1 MKFYTNKLTDKLIF
15 LSVLFLFNF
24 QLNAQKYHFDV
35 YSVKEGLAQ
44 SSVYAVIQDHQGYL
58 WIGTA
63 SGLSKFNGKDF
74 INYTTEDGLSDG
86 AVKAIYIDKK
96 QTIWT
101 GHTDGGVSRII
112 GDTKKTVLNIGADI
126 TSMAEDDEGNLWI
139 TSFKSG
145 AIKITNPYT
154 NNVDSIK
161 FKQYKGQEGLSDI
174 VFQVIKLKNGTVCF
188 VTDVGVK
195 YYNAQKEEFAKF
207 IVKDMPSYF
216 QIISMYETSNEN
228 LWFGTYNGGA
238 YEYIKAD
245 EKLKI
250 YDTRDGLAHN
260 WVTSIFEDN
269 YQNLWLGTWGGGITK
284 VNTKKELLTIN
295 PSKGLID
302 DKIRCIAGDREGN
315 VLFGT
320 KENGLL
326 LYKGEQFVAY
336 TKEEGLVDNQVW
348 AILKDNDNY
357 TWIGTNKG
365 IAKIKDNKIV
375 KNYNE
380 DNGLPFQEVR
390 FIKQDKT
397 GNIWIGTWGGGVMQ
411 YNSRMDKFEV
421 NFRINSFMYQP
432 LITALEVDKSNN
444 LWVGTTDGLVY
455 YEIKNQLA
463 DRLTQ
468 NHGLA
473 GNDITVVFADS
484 KNNVWVGSR
493 GKGISKI
500 KNADIKKINL
510 NNNFTPTCIAEDN
523 KGNLLI
529 GTEGKGILVFDGQKI
544 TKEITTKEG
553 LLSDYISLINIDN
566 EGNSWIG
573 TNKGLNKLDTKSKKF
588 YSYSQ
593 KMGFIG
599 IESKNN
605 ATFKDNDGNLWFGTI
620 QGAIKLNTKAINENL
635 LEPITFITRLR
646 VNLEDRKLTDN
657 LSLNYREKSIT
668 IDYNS
673 ICLTNPEQ
681 VYYQVMLEGA
691 DEDWRP
697 LTQQTFATYSP
708 LPPGKYTFK
717 VKASNNNDIWNK
729 TPVTYSF
736 EITPPLWQR
745 TWFILSCVIL
755 VFILVVTFIKYREK
769 QLLKEKQLLEVKV
782 KERTEEVVQKSAE
795 IEQKNKDI
803 IDSIT
808 YAKRI
813 QDSILPS
820 DEAFTHGLKDTFV
833 LFNPKDIVSGDFYW
847 LYTIQSDE
855 PRVMSDVNPS
865 LNTHHS
871 QLILFAAVD
880 CTGHGV
886 PGAFMSIVGYNLL
899 DKIVGEYGIT
909 KPSEILDRLNKG
921 VEETLRKEVEKLD
934 IKDGMDITLCAFD
947 KKTQTLEFAGAYNP
961 LYIVSTNTLF
971 DFDVELIPDMV
982 SDEGLKLYEMKVDRF
997 PIGSF
1002 SDNQQLYQNH
1012 SVKLSKGDTVYLFS
1026 DGFADQFG
1034 GPQGKKFRY
1043 KQFKQLFLSIND
1055 KSMDEQKLILETT
1068 LSDWKGSMEQIDDVI
1083 VIGTRLS

>member
-1 MKFYTNKLTDKLIF
+1 MKSFRIILTDKLLY
-15 LSVLFLFNF
+15 LSVLFLINLSAF
-24 QLNAQKYHFDV
+24 AQKYHFDA
-35 YSVKEGLAQ
+35 YSVKEGLSQ
-44 SSVYAVIQDHQGYL
+44 SSVYAIKQDNHGFV

-74 INYTTEDGLSDG
+74 VNFTSEDGIAEG
-86 AVKAIYIDKK
+86 AVKSIYIDKK
-96 QTIWT
+96 LTIWT
-101 GHTDGGVSRII
+101 GHTDGGVSRV
-112 GDTKKTVLNIGADI
+112 TPSKKQIVLNIGADI
-126 TSMAEDDEGNLWI
+126 TSFAEDNDGNLWV

-145 AIKITNPYT
+145 AVKITNPYN

-174 VFQVIKLKNGTVCF
+174 VFQVIKLADGTICF

-195 YYNAQKEEFAKF
+195 YYNAQKDEFANY
-207 IVKDMPSYF
+207 IVPGMSSYF
-216 QIISMYETSNEN
+216 QIICMYELTNGD

-238 YEYIKAD
+238 YEFIKS
-245 EKLKI
+245 ENKIKI
-250 YDTRDGLAHN
+250 YDVRDGLAHN
-260 WVTSIFEDN
+260 WVTSIYEDSKHN
-269 YQNLWLGTWGGGITK
+269 IWLGTWGGGVTEISSNKT
-284 VNTKKELLTIN
+284 LLTIS
-295 PSKGLID
+295 PDKGLID
-302 DKIRCIAGDREGN
+302 DKIRCIEGDREGN
-315 VLFGT
+315 ILFGT
-320 KENGLL
+320 KENGML
-326 LYKGEQFVAY
+326 LYKGQQFIAY
-336 TKEEGLVDNQVW
+336 TKDEGLLDNQVW
-348 AILKDNDNY
+348 AILKDHNNL

-365 IAKIKDNKIV
+365 ISLIKDQKII

-380 DNGLPFQEVR
+380 NNGLFFQEVR
-390 FIKQDKT
+390 YIKQDKSR
-397 GNIWIGTWGGGVMQ
+397 NIWIGTWGGGVMQ
-411 YNSRMDKFEV
+411 YNSRADKFEV
-421 NFRINSFMYQP
+421 NFRINSFMSQP
-432 LITALEVDKSNN
+432 LITAMEVDKSNN
-444 LWVGTTDGLVY
+444 LWIGTTDGLVY
-455 YEIKNQLA
+455 YEINNQLA
-463 DRLTQ
+463 DRLSQ
-468 NHGLA
+468 NNGLA
-473 GNDITVVFADS
+473 GNDITAVFADS
-484 KNNVWVGSR
+484 KNNIWVGAR
-493 GKGISKI
+493 GKGITKI
-500 KNADIKKINL
+500 SGANIKKIELNL
-510 NNNFTPTCIAEDN
+510 KFTPTCIDEDH
-523 KGNLLI
+523 KGNILI
-529 GTEGKGILVFDGQKI
+529 GTEGNGILIFDGKNI
-544 TKEITTKEG
+544 SKEITVKDG
-553 LLSDYISLINIDN
+553 LLSDYISLINMDDH
-566 EGNSWIG
+566 GNIWVG
-573 TNKGLNKLDTKSKKF
+573 TNKGLNKIDAKSNQF
-588 YSYSQ
+588 YSYGQ

-605 ATFKDNDGNLWFGTI
+605 ATFKEKDGNLWFGTI
-620 QGAIKLNTKAINENL
+620 KGAVKLDTKSINENK

-646 VNLEDRKLTDN
+646 VNLEDRP
-657 LSLNYREKSIT
+657 LSDHLKLNYREKSIT
-668 IDYNS
+668 IDYGS

-847 LYTIQSDE
+847 LYAAPSTSPE
-855 PRVMSDVNPS
+855 GGETLFPTGRVGDGLV
-865 LNTHHS
+865 
-871 QLILFAAVD
+871 LFAAVD

-982 SDEGLKLYEMKVDRF
+982 SNEGLKLYEMKVDRF

-1043 KQFKQLFLSIND
+1043 KQFKQLFLAIND
-1055 KSMDEQKLILETT
+1055 KSMDEQELILETT

>member
-1 MKFYTNKLTDKLIF
+1 MNFYIPKLSDKILL
-15 LSVLFLFNF
+15 LSVLFFMSFSLK
-24 QLNAQKYHFDV
+24 AQKYYFDV

-44 SSVYAVIQDHQGYL
+44 SSVHAIKQDNQGYL

-112 GDTKKTVLNIGADI
+112 GDTKMTVLNIGADI

-154 NNVDSIK
+154 NHVDSVK

-238 YEYIKAD
+238 YEYIKVE

-365 IAKIKDNKIV
+365 ISKIKDNKIV

-380 DNGLPFQEVR
+380 NNGLPFQEVR

-411 YNSRMDKFEV
+411 YNSRSDKFEV

-544 TKEITTKEG
+544 TKEITTKDG

-573 TNKGLNKLDTKSKKF
+573 TNKGLNRLVTKSKKF

-657 LSLNYREKSIT
+657 LTLNYREKSIT

-745 TWFILSCVIL
+745 TWFVLSCVIL
-755 VFILVVTFIKYREK
+755 VFVLVVTFIKYREK

-847 LYTIQSDE
+847 LYAAPSNSPEGGETPFPSG
-855 PRVMSDVNPS
+855 RVGDGLV
-865 LNTHHS
+865 
-871 QLILFAAVD
+871 LFAAVD

>member
-1 MKFYTNKLTDKLIF
+1 MNFYSNKITDKLII
-15 LSVLFLFNF
+15 LSVIFFISF
-24 QLNAQKYHFDV
+24 QLNAQKYHFDI

-44 SSVYAVIQDHQGYL
+44 SSVYAVKQDKQGYL

-74 INYTTEDGLSDG
+74 ENFTTENGLAEG
-86 AVKAIYIDKK
+86 AVKSLYIDKK
-96 QTIWT
+96 GAIWT
-101 GHTDGGVSRII
+101 GHTDGGVSRIF
-112 GDTKKTVLNIGADI
+112 GKEKKIVLNIGADI
-126 TSMAEDDEGNLWI
+126 TSFVEDDEGNLWV
-139 TSFKSG
+139 TSVKSG
-145 AIKITNPYT
+145 AIKITNPYA
-154 NNVDSIK
+154 NNSDSIK
-161 FKQYKGQEGLSDI
+161 FKQYKGQEGLSD
-174 VFQVIKLKNGTVCF
+174 VVYSVIKLKNGTVCF
-188 VTDVGVK
+188 ITDVGVK
-195 YYNAQKEEFAKF
+195 YYNAQKDEFANYV
-207 IVKDMPSYF
+207 VKGMPLYF
-216 QIISMYETSNEN
+216 QIICMFERTNGDQ
-228 LWFGTYNGGA
+228 WFGSYNGGV
-238 YEYIKAD
+238 YEYKVAENEFI
-245 EKLKI
+245 I
-250 YDTRDGLAHN
+250 YDVRDGLASN
-260 WVTSIFEDN
+260 WITSFFEDAKN
-269 YQNLWLGTWGGGITK
+269 NLWIGTWGGGISK
-284 VNTKKELLTIN
+284 VDQNHKLSSITLAN
-295 PSKGLID
+295 GLVD
-302 DKIRCIAGDREGN
+302 DKIRCIEGDREGN
-315 VLFGT
+315 ILFGT

-326 LYKGEQFVAY
+326 LYKGEQFVAF
-336 TKEEGLVDNQVW
+336 TKDEGLIDNQVW
-348 AILKDNDNY
+348 SILEQNNS

-365 IAKIKDNKIV
+365 ISKIQANKIV
-375 KNYNE
+375 KNYNAN
-380 DNGLPFQEVR
+380 NGLPFEEVR
-390 FIKQDKT
+390 FIKQDKI

-411 YNSRMDKFEV
+411 LNARSDRFEV
-421 NFRINSFMYQP
+421 NFRINSFMFQP

-463 DRLTQ
+463 NRLDQ
-468 NHGLA
+468 NTGLA

-500 KNADIKKINL
+500 KGDNVKKVDLNIK
-510 NNNFTPTCIAEDN
+510 FTATCMIEDKSEN
-523 KGNLLI
+523 ILI
-529 GTEGKGILVFDGQKI
+529 GTEGNGLLVFDGTKI
-544 TKEITTKEG
+544 TKEITEKDG

-566 EGNSWIG
+566 DGNYWIG
-573 TNKGLNKLDTKSKKF
+573 TNKGLNKYDLKSKKY

-605 ATFKDNDGNLWFGTI
+605 ATYKDASGNLWFGTI
-620 QGAIKLNTKAINENL
+620 KGAVKLNTKAINENL
-635 LEPITFITRLR
+635 LEPFTFITRLR
-646 VNLEDRKLTDN
+646 VNLEDRPLVDG

-717 VKASNNNDIWNK
+717 VKASNNNGIWNAI
-729 TPVTYSF
+729 PVSYSF

-745 TWFILSCVIL
+745 IWFIVLCG
-755 VFILVVTFIKYREK
+755 FGILVVVIVFIKYREK
-769 QLLKEKQLLEVKV
+769 RLIKEKQHLEEKV
-782 KERTEEVVQKSAE
+782 IERTEEVVQKSAE
-795 IEQKNKDI
+795 IAQKNKDI

-820 DEAFTHGLKDTFV
+820 DEAFTHGLNDTFV

-847 LYTIQSDE
+847 LYAKD
-855 PRVMSDVNPS
+855 DK
-865 LNTHHS
+865 
-871 QLILFAAVD
+871 ILFAAVD

-909 KPSEILDRLNKG
+909 KPSEILDKLNKG
-921 VEETLRKEVEKLD
+921 VEDTLRKEIDKLD
-934 IKDGMDITLCAFD
+934 VKDGMDITLCAFD
-947 KKTQTLEFAGAYNP
+947 KKTQILEYAGAYNP
-961 LYIVSTNTLF
+961 LYIVSNNVLQNS
-971 DFDVELIPDMV
+971 DEALLPDMK
-982 SDEGLKLYEMKVDRF
+982 SDKGLKLYELKVDRF

-1002 SDNQQLYQNH
+1002 SENQLLYTNH
-1012 SVKLSKGDTVYLFS
+1012 SIKLSKGDTVYLFS

-1034 GPQGKKFRY
+1034 GPKGKKFRY
-1043 KQFKQLFLSIND
+1043 KEFKQLFLAINT
-1055 KSMDEQKLILETT
+1055 KTMDEQKSILQSTFN
-1068 LSDWKGSMEQIDDVI
+1068 DWKGSIEQIDDII

>member
-1 MKFYTNKLTDKLIF
+1 MNFYIPKLTDKIF
-15 LSVLFLFNF
+15 LLSVLFFMSFSLK
-24 QLNAQKYHFDV
+24 AQKYYFDV

-44 SSVYAVIQDHQGYL
+44 SSVHAIKQDNQGYL

-74 INYTTEDGLSDG
+74 TNYTTEDGLSDG
-86 AVKAIYIDKK
+86 AVKSIYIDKT

-112 GDTKKTVLNIGADI
+112 GDKKKTVLNIGADI

-145 AIKITNPYT
+145 AIKITNPYI

-174 VFQVIKLKNGTVCF
+174 VFQVIKLKNGTICF

-195 YYNAQKEEFAKF
+195 YYNSQKEEFTKF
-207 IVKDMPSYF
+207 VVKDMPLYF
-216 QIISMYETSNEN
+216 QIIYMYERTNGD
-228 LWFGTYNGGA
+228 LWFGTYNGGV
-238 YEYIKAD
+238 YEYNKS
-245 EKLKI
+245 ENSFKI
-250 YDTRDGLAHN
+250 YDVRDGLASN
-260 WVTSIFEDN
+260 WVTSIYEDTKN
-269 YQNLWLGTWGGGITK
+269 NLWIGTWGGGITK
-284 VNTKKELLTIN
+284 VNHEKMLISITPAN
-295 PSKGLID
+295 GLID

-348 AILKDNDNY
+348 AILKDNNNY
-357 TWIGTNKG
+357 IWIGTNKG
-365 IAKIKDNKIV
+365 ISKIKDNKIV

-380 DNGLPFQEVR
+380 NNGLPFQEVR
-390 FIKQDKT
+390 FIKQDKLE
-397 GNIWIGTWGGGVMQ
+397 NIWIGTWGGGVMQ
-411 YNSRMDKFEV
+411 YNSKLDKFEV

-432 LITALEVDKSNN
+432 LITALDVDKLNN

-529 GTEGKGILVFDGQKI
+529 GTEGKGILVFDGEKI
-544 TKEITTKEG
+544 IKEITTKNG
-553 LLSDYISLINIDN
+553 LLSDYISLINIDD

-573 TNKGLNKLDTKSKKF
+573 TNKGLNKFDVKAKKF

-599 IESKNN
+599 IESKSN
-605 ATFKDNDGNLWFGTI
+605 ATFKDQQGILWFGTI
-620 QGAIKLNTKAINENL
+620 QGAIKLNTKEINENL
-635 LEPITFITRLR
+635 LEPVTFITRLR

-657 LSLNYREKSIT
+657 LTLTYREKSIT
-668 IDYNS
+668 FDYNS
-673 ICLTNPEQ
+673 ICLTNPDQ

-717 VKASNNNDIWNK
+717 VKASNNNDIWNA
-729 TPVTYSF
+729 TPVTFSF

-745 TWFILSCVIL
+745 TWFILLCAFVLLIVV
-755 VFILVVTFIKYREK
+755 VFFVKYREQ

-820 DEAFTHGLKDTFV
+820 DETFVKELNQTFV

-847 LYTIQSDE
+847 LYTKEDK
-855 PRVMSDVNPS
+855 
-865 LNTHHS
+865 
-871 QLILFAAVD
+871 ILFAAVD

-899 DKIVGEYGIT
+899 DKIVGEEGVLE
-909 KPSEILDRLNKG
+909 PSEILNRLNKG
-921 VEETLRKEVEKLD
+921 VENTFKKEAEKNT
-934 IKDGMDITLCAFD
+934 IKDGMDIALCAFD
-947 KKTQTLEFAGAYNP
+947 KTTQVLEFSGAYNP
-961 LYIVSTNTLF
+961 LYIVSKTQLDAFGETIEPDLTENDLNLF
-971 DFDVELIPDMV
+971 EI
-982 SDEGLKLYEMKVDRF
+982 KANRF

-1002 SDNQQLYQNH
+1002 SENQQKYTNQRFKLNH
-1012 SVKLSKGDTVYLFS
+1012 GDTIYLFS

-1034 GPQGKKFRY
+1034 GPDGKKFRY
-1043 KQFKQLFLSIND
+1043 KQFKQLLLTIYP
-1055 KSMDEQKLILETT
+1055 KPMEEQYIILQQTFN
-1068 LSDWKGSMEQIDDVI
+1068 DWKG
-1083 VIGTRLS
+1083 

>member
-1 MKFYTNKLTDKLIF
+1 MTFFKTNLTDKYIILSVIF
-15 LSVLFLFNF
+15 LFSFSA
-24 QLNAQKYHFDV
+24 NAQKYYFDN

-44 SSVYAVIQDHQGYL
+44 SSVYAIQQDSKGFVWL
-58 WIGTA
+58 GTA

-74 INYTTEDGLSDG
+74 INYTTEDGLADG
-86 AVKAIYIDKK
+86 AVKSIYIDKK
-96 QTIWT
+96 EAIWT
-101 GHTDGGVSRII
+101 GHTDGGVSRIS
-112 GDTKKTVLNIGADI
+112 GDQKKTILNIGADI
-126 TSMAEDDEGNLWI
+126 TSMAEDDEGNLWV

-145 AIKITNPYT
+145 AIKITNPYV
-154 NNVDSIK
+154 NNSDSIV

-174 VFQVIKLKNGTVCF
+174 VFQVIKLKNGTICF

-195 YYNAQKEEFAKF
+195 HYNTQKDEFANF
-207 IVKDMPSYF
+207 LVKDMPSYF

-245 EKLKI
+245 SKLRI

-260 WVTSIFEDN
+260 WVTSIFEDKHHN
-269 YQNLWLGTWGGGITK
+269 IWLGTWGGGITK
-284 VNTKKELLTIN
+284 VNSKKELLSIT
-295 PSKGLID
+295 PDKGLVD
-302 DKIRCIAGDREGN
+302 DKIRCITGDREGN

-326 LYKGEQFVAY
+326 LYKGSQFVAF

-348 AILKDNDNY
+348 AILKDNNNFV
-357 TWIGTNKG
+357 WIGTNKG
-365 IAKIKDNKIV
+365 ISKIKDNKVV

-380 DNGLPFQEVR
+380 NNGLLFQEVR
-390 FIKQDKT
+390 FIKQDKL

-411 YNSRMDKFEV
+411 YNARSDKFEV

-484 KNNVWVGSR
+484 KNTVWVGSR
-493 GKGISKI
+493 GKGLSQI
-500 KNADIKKINL
+500 KGADIKKVKL
-510 NNNFTPTCIAEDN
+510 NNQFTPTCIAEDN

-529 GTEGKGILVFDGQKI
+529 GTEGKGILVFDNNNVFR
-544 TKEITTKEG
+544 EITSKDG
-553 LLSDYISLINIDN
+553 LLSDYISLINIDDK
-566 EGNSWIG
+566 GNSWIG
-573 TNKGLNKLDTKSKKF
+573 TNKGLNKFDVKSQKF

-605 ATFKDNDGNLWFGTI
+605 STFKDNEGNLWFGTI
-620 QGAIKLNTKAINENL
+620 QGAIKLDTKSINENV

-646 VNLEDRKLTDN
+646 VNLEDRPLSEN
-657 LSLNYREKSIT
+657 LMLNYREKSIT
-668 IDYNS
+668 IDYGS
-673 ICLTNPEQ
+673 ICLTNPDQ

-697 LTQQTFATYSP
+697 LTQATFATYSP

-717 VKASNNNDIWNK
+717 VKASNNNDIWNT
-729 TPVTYSF
+729 TPVTFSF

-745 TWFILSCVIL
+745 TWFILLCAFVLL
-755 VFILVVTFIKYREK
+755 VMVVLFVKYREK

-820 DEAFTHGLKDTFV
+820 DDLFVKELNQTFV

-847 LYTIQSDE
+847 LYAKD
-855 PRVMSDVNPS
+855 NK
-865 LNTHHS
+865 
-871 QLILFAAVD
+871 ILFAAVD

-899 DKIVGEYGIT
+899 DKIVGEEGILE
-909 KPSEILDRLNKG
+909 PAEILNRLNKG
-921 VEETLRKEVEKLD
+921 VEDTFKKETEKNT

-947 KKTQTLEFAGAYNP
+947 KNTQVLEYAGAYNP
-961 LYIVSTNTLF
+961 LYIVSKNKLDAVGETIEPDFVENDLNLF
-971 DFDVELIPDMV
+971 EI
-982 SDEGLKLYEMKVDRF
+982 KADRF

-1002 SDNQQLYQNH
+1002 SENKQVYTNH
-1012 SVKLSKGDTVYLFS
+1012 QFKLNHGDTIYLFS

-1034 GPQGKKFRY
+1034 GPHGKKFRY
-1043 KQFKQLFLSIND
+1043 KQFKQLLLAIYD
-1055 KSMDEQKLILETT
+1055 KPMEEQHAILQQTFNK
-1068 LSDWKGSMEQIDDVI
+1068 WKGNMEQIDDVI
-1083 VIGTRLS
+1083 VIGSRL

>member
-1 MKFYTNKLTDKLIF
+1 MTFFKINLTGKIFF
-15 LSVLFLFNF
+15 LSVIFFSS
-24 QLNAQKYHFDV
+24 LNAFAQKYYFDN

-44 SSVYAVIQDHQGYL
+44 SSVYAIQQDSKGFVWL
-58 WIGTA
+58 GTA

-74 INYTTEDGLSDG
+74 INFSTEDGLADG
-86 AVKAIYIDKK
+86 AVKSIYIDKK
-96 QTIWT
+96 EAIWT
-101 GHTDGGVSRII
+101 GHTDGGLSRINGEKMSMI
-112 GDTKKTVLNIGADI
+112 LNIGADI
-126 TSMAEDDEGNLWI
+126 TSIAEDGEGNLWV

-145 AIKITNPYT
+145 AIKITNPYISIT
-154 NNVDSIK
+154 DSIV

-188 VTDVGVK
+188 VTDVGIK
-195 YYNAQKEEFAKF
+195 YYNAQKDEFANF
-207 IVKDMPSYF
+207 VVKDMPSYF
-216 QIISMYETSNEN
+216 QIISMYETSNGN

-238 YEYIKAD
+238 YEFIKA
-245 EKLKI
+245 ENRLEI

-260 WVTSIFEDN
+260 WVTSIFEDK
-269 YQNLWLGTWGGGITK
+269 QHHVWLGTWGGGITQ
-284 VNTKKELLTIN
+284 VNSKKQLLSITLD
-295 PSKGLID
+295 KGLID
-302 DKIRCIAGDREGN
+302 DKIRCITGDREGN
-315 VLFGT
+315 ILFGT

-326 LYKGEQFVAY
+326 LYKGSQFVAF

-348 AILKDNDNY
+348 AILKDNNGFV
-357 TWIGTNKG
+357 WIGTNKG
-365 IAKIKDNKIV
+365 ISKIKDNKIV

-380 DNGLPFQEVR
+380 NNGLPFQEVR
-390 FIKQDKT
+390 FIKQDKL

-411 YNSRMDKFEV
+411 YNSRSDKFEV
-421 NFRINSFMYQP
+421 NFRINSLMYQP

-444 LWVGTTDGLVY
+444 MWVGTTDGLVY
-455 YEIKNQLA
+455 YEIKTQLA

-484 KNNVWVGSR
+484 KNNIWVGSR
-493 GKGISKI
+493 GKGLSKI
-500 KNADIKKINL
+500 KDADIKKIKL
-510 NNNFTPTCIAEDN
+510 ENNFTPTCIAEDD

-529 GTEGKGILVFDGQKI
+529 GTEGKGILVFDNQQVFR
-544 TKEITTKEG
+544 EITSKDG

-566 EGNSWIG
+566 NGNSWIG
-573 TNKGLNKLDTKSKKF
+573 TNKGLNKFDVKTQKF
-588 YSYSQ
+588 YSYGQ

-605 ATFKDNDGNLWFGTI
+605 ATFKDNEGNLWFGTI
-620 QGAIKLNTKAINENL
+620 KGAIKLDIKAINENI

-646 VNLEDRKLTDN
+646 VNLEDRALTDN
-657 LSLNYREKSIT
+657 LILNYREKSIT
-668 IDYNS
+668 IDYGS
-673 ICLTNPEQ
+673 ICLTNPDQ

-697 LTQQTFATYSP
+697 LTQETFATYSP

-717 VKASNNNDIWNK
+717 VKASNNNDIWN
-729 TPVTYSF
+729 TNPVTFSF

-745 TWFILSCVIL
+745 TWFILLCGFVLL
-755 VFILVVTFIKYREK
+755 VLVVAFIKYREK
-769 QLLKEKQLLEVKV
+769 QLLKEKHVLEEKV

-820 DEAFTHGLKDTFV
+820 DELFVKELNQTFV

-847 LYTIQSDE
+847 LYAKD
-855 PRVMSDVNPS
+855 NK
-865 LNTHHS
+865 
-871 QLILFAAVD
+871 ILFAAVD

-899 DKIVGEYGIT
+899 DKIVGEEGILE
-909 KPSEILDRLNKG
+909 PSEILNRLNKG
-921 VEETLRKEVEKLD
+921 VENTFKKENEKNS

-947 KKTQTLEFAGAYNP
+947 KTTQILEYAGAYNP
-961 LYIVSTNTLF
+961 LYIVSKNQLEALNETIEPDCSENGLNLF
-971 DFDVELIPDMV
+971 EI
-982 SDEGLKLYEMKVDRF
+982 KADRF

-1002 SDNQQLYQNH
+1002 SENAQTYTNH
-1012 SVKLSKGDTVYLFS
+1012 QFKLNHGDTIYLFS

-1043 KQFKQLFLSIND
+1043 KQFKQLLLAIYD
-1055 KSMDEQKLILETT
+1055 KPMEEQHAILQQTFNQ
-1068 LSDWKGSMEQIDDVI
+1068 WKGNIEQIDDVI
-1083 VIGTRLS
+1083 VIGSRL